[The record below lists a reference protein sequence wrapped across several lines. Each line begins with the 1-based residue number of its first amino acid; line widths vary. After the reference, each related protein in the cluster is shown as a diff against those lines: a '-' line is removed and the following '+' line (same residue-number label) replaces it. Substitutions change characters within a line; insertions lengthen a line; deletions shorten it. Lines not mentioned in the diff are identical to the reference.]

1 MGGGPI
7 VIIVSVQVLLHRFTQ
22 VYTAIGRYTQVY
34 SDIHRTGHFGF
45 LLPVKSFLVGGG
57 PKVIIVSVCNLYV
70 RFTQVYTWFM
80 QVYAT
85 QGLHRYRQ
93 MGRDGTRSLTIVDQ
107 QMVFREAFK
116 EKK

>member
-1 MGGGPI
+1 M
-7 VIIVSVQVLLHRFTQ
+7 IIVSVHVLLHRFKQ

-70 RFTQVYTWFM
+70 RFTQVYTWFT
-80 QVYAT
+80 QRKVYT
-85 QGLHRYRQ
+85 GI
-93 MGRDGTRSLTIVDQ
+93 GKWDGTGR
-107 QMVFREAFK
+107 RA
-116 EKK
+116 

>member
-7 VIIVSVQVLLHRFTQ
+7 VIIVSVHVLLHRFTQ

-57 PKVIIVSVCNLYV
+57 PKVIIVSVRVLYV
-70 RFTQVYTWFM
+70 FFRQVYTGM
-80 QVYAT
+80 LKY
-85 QGLHRYRQ
+85 
-93 MGRDGTRSLTIVDQ
+93 I
-107 QMVFREAFK
+107 
-116 EKK
+116 